1 MNLIFEL
8 FVFTDDSSF
17 GSVDG
22 EAMSPSMAFI
32 IISNDCDDQSKA
44 ISDSRTRE
52 KSFEKER
59 E

>member
-1 MNLIFEL
+1 L